1 MTENNIKSD
10 TYDKKNPFESKEAQ
24 KLASLAIID
33 KVRYAIKNLTKEKAV
48 EEIQKLRDTD
58 KARYFTGA
66 FDLAND
72 FLNGKIPE
80 NGRDGFNS
88 KLQKIEDD
96 TLDMI
101 DNLSN
106 SIIEEGIKKQTK
118 QEIVDEIMNE
128 NPDANRDEV
137 EATVNEAI
145 EDENEA
151 FIDEKQTLS
160 DEPFKLSRP
169 KIDKIKKIYTY
180 KVEGKIKSGIPDL
193 DNFLAIIQPAINQV
207 IIQPWKLIYGTVDA
221 KNYAFE
227 KFENWQS
234 KINNL
239 KTAWGTL
246 EKLGAI
252 PKDKKF
258 KYFGDINKKE
268 DEIAGYFNAY
278 ATDIMND
285 KFVDSEEL
293 AEKGPRKKLFDYT
306 REPLPARKTIDDI
319 LLNLIKNN
327 CRGEDGKISEGG
339 AKLLKGFSIMVDLF
353 NKEDKDK
360 IPSDF
365 TCDVGYIMQEAKGRT
380 SYTDQ
385 KIEDVDVV
393 GMIDARDKKAKDD
406 DYLKNLAE
414 ALGQLNGGK

>member
-1 MTENNIKSD
+1 
-10 TYDKKNPFESKEAQ
+10 
-24 KLASLAIID
+24 
-33 KVRYAIKNLTKEKAV
+33 
-48 EEIQKLRDTD
+48 
-58 KARYFTGA
+58 
-66 FDLAND
+66 
-72 FLNGKIPE
+72 
-80 NGRDGFNS
+80 
-88 KLQKIEDD
+88 
-96 TLDMI
+96 MI
-101 DNLSN
+101 DNLSD
-106 SIIEEGIKKQTK
+106 SIIEEGIKKQAK

-137 EATVNEAI
+137 EATVSEAI

-169 KIDKIKKIYTY
+169 KIDKIKKMYTY

-293 AEKGPRKKLFDYT
+293 SEKGPRKKLFDYT